1 MHMVFVLYDRIEYA
15 LHVTFFCSGKYR
27 SATHIAFFYAGNM
40 PYASRLRMFF
50 GRGLENP
57 AGLRL
62 VFIREIENRADLRF
76 IFIRGMG
83 NRVGIGPRFVRGMD
97 FWVGMGFIRPLAW
110 PFVGRMQYAPTLTD
124 EILSIFLPIRPL
136 AWPPV
141 GCMLLRPTRII
152 KIRPG
157 IGFVFRGVAEKGAG
171 RGLCEKW
178 GRRASIII
186 RRLLPLRAR
195 RRMRPIIAPAHAFI
209 IPNYVA

>member
-1 MHMVFVLYDRIEYA
+1 
-15 LHVTFFCSGKYR
+15 
-27 SATHIAFFYAGNM
+27 M

-57 AGLRL
+57 AGLRC
-62 VFIREIENRADLRF
+62 

-97 FWVGMGFIRPLAW
+97 FLVGIRFIRPLAW
-110 PFVGRMQYAPTLTD
+110 PFVGRIQYAPTLTD
-124 EILSIFLPIRPL
+124 EILSIFLPIQPLAWPFVGRMLLRPTRMIKILSIFSLIRPL
-136 AWPPV
+136 AWPSV
-141 GCMLLRPTRII
+141 GRMLLRPTRII
-152 KIRPG
+152 KNRPG

-195 RRMRPIIAPAHAFI
+195 RRMGPIIAPAHAFI